1 MGVLDLFYLI
11 NGKDISF
18 SDIKSKTVGI
28 DMSFIIYCCSLGL
41 KNTSALTDTEGK
53 STVLL
58 YLLINKLV
66 SYKKH
71 NNIIAI
77 FDNPIPNILK
87 IEEHKK
93 RNITR
98 QKNIDKKIS
107 ENKSID
113 TIEFRITPELIAE
126 VKFILESLGISHCT
140 ADVNIEA
147 EKLGSCLLKNGI
159 IDYFITNDS
168 DALPFGS
175 TNILRYHTQN
185 GVKKYSLYELKTVL
199 NDLNVN
205 YEEFVKLCVIL
216 GCDFCKKT
224 PRIGLKTI
232 LKKYKD
238 TILTPEQII
247 AYNYFIQ
254 DTIFDPDSIV
264 KIKSNVPKFIDYLE
278 NRGFKRNEYEYK
290 LRLF

>member
-1 MGVLDLFYLI
+1 MGVLELFYLI
-11 NGKDISF
+11 KGREIQF
-18 SDIKSKTVGI
+18 SDIKSKIVGI

-41 KNTSALTDTEGK
+41 KNTTALTDSNGK

-77 FDNPIPNILK
+77 FDNPTPNILK

-113 TIEFRITPELIAE
+113 TVEFKITPDIIVE
-126 VKFILESLGISHCT
+126 VKYILESLGISYCT
-140 ADVNIEA
+140 ADVNTEA

-185 GVKKYSLYELKTVL
+185 GTKQYTLYELKTVL
-199 NDLNVN
+199 NDLNIT
-205 YEEFVKLCVIL
+205 YEEFVKICVIL

-247 AYNYFIQ
+247 AYDYFIQ
-254 DTIFDPDSIV
+254 ETVFDPTSI
-264 KIKSNVPKFIDYLE
+264 IKNNSNIPKFIDYLE
-278 NRGFKRNEYEYK
+278 NRGFNRKEYEYK
-290 LRLF
+290 LLLF